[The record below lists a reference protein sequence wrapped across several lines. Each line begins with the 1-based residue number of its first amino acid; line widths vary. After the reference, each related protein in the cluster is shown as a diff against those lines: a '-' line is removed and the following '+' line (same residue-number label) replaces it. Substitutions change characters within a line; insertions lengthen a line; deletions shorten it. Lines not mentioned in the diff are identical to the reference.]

1 MTTIPRQSRAARSPR
16 PLGAGRA
23 LRAAMA
29 CALAGAVSMGLAA
42 GLVGCAAGGGVAENG
57 AGSAD
62 AATATRAFTA
72 MDTGM
77 TLTVHAADQAAA
89 DGAADAC
96 QQRVRELDALLAPAG
111 EGSELARAN
120 AAGGAPVEVSASVG
134 ALVDEALV
142 VARETNGA
150 FDPTVYPL
158 TDAWGFTDGNHR
170 VPAPDEIAALL
181 TRVDY
186 GAVQVNAAAGTLAL
200 DGGAQVDVG
209 GVAKGF
215 AADELSMLL
224 RERGVTSA
232 LFDLGG
238 NVTALGSK
246 PDGSLWKVGI
256 ADPSAPDRL
265 AGALSVQDATVSTSG
280 AYQRFFDEGGTR
292 YHHLLDPATG
302 YPVASDLASV
312 SVVSPNGARC
322 DALSTACYVLGT
334 EGALALWRAAG
345 GEDAFDLVLIGND
358 GSVRVTEGVAAS
370 FTAAEG
376 YAGRVNVEERP

>member
-1 MTTIPRQSRAARSPR
+1 MTFVARQSRIARSPR
-16 PLGAGRA
+16 PAGVGRA
-23 LRAAMA
+23 LRALAA
-29 CALAGAVSMGLAA
+29 CALVACALGAGLA
-42 GLVGCAAGGGVAENG
+42 GCATAGGG
-57 AGSAD
+57 AD
-62 AATATRAFTA
+62 AAAATRAFTA

-89 DGAADAC
+89 DEAADAC
-96 QQRVRELDALLAPAG
+96 ERRVRELDAALSPEMLA
-111 EGSELARAN
+111 SMSDAN
-120 AAGGAPVEVSASVG
+120 SDVAYFCDDLQPLFAT
-134 ALVDEALV
+134 ALD
-142 VARETNGA
+142 VARETDGA

-158 TDAWGFTDGNHR
+158 TSAWGFTDGNHR
-170 VPAPDEIAALL
+170 VPSDDELAALL
-181 TRVDY
+181 PLVGFERVDFDAST
-186 GAVQVNAAAGTLAL
+186 GAFVIEQGT
-200 DGGAQVDVG
+200 QMDVG

-215 AADELSMLL
+215 AADELSALL

-302 YPVASDLASV
+302 YPAASDLASV
-312 SVVSPNGARC
+312 SVVGPNGARC

-334 EGALALWRAAG
+334 EGALALWRATG